1 MLRKHLLLFGIW
13 AVFLKHIVI
22 GRDDVMEITEIKI
35 FAVDEKRVKAY
46 SSVVFDECFIV
57 RDLKVIQ
64 GDSKLFVA
72 MPSKKMKDGS
82 YRDTVHPLN
91 NDMR

>member
-1 MLRKHLLLFGIW
+1 
-13 AVFLKHIVI
+13 
-22 GRDDVMEITEIKI
+22 MEITEIKI

-46 SSVVFDECFIV
+46 SSVVFDDCFIV

-91 NDMR
+91 NNMRSKLETGILEAYEKESKKKKMQ

>member
-1 MLRKHLLLFGIW
+1 MTF
-13 AVFLKHIVI
+13 
-22 GRDDVMEITEIKI
+22 MEITDVKI
-35 FAVDEKRVKAY
+35 FMANQKQQVRAY
-46 SSVVFDECFIV
+46 VSIVLDDCFII

-82 YRDTVHPLN
+82 YKDTVHPLN
-91 NDMR
+91 DATRQKIEVRVLEAYDKGLNRQEAQ

>member
-1 MLRKHLLLFGIW
+1 
-13 AVFLKHIVI
+13 
-22 GRDDVMEITEIKI
+22 MEITEIKI
-35 FAVDEKRVKAY
+35 FAVEEKRVKAY

-91 NDMR
+91 NDMRHKLEASILGAYEKELNKKKLQ

>member
-1 MLRKHLLLFGIW
+1 
-13 AVFLKHIVI
+13 
-22 GRDDVMEITEIKI
+22 MEITEIKI
-35 FAVDEKRVKAY
+35 FAVEERRVKAY
-46 SSVVFDECFIV
+46 SSVVFDQCFIV

-91 NDMR
+91 NDMRYKLETSVLAAYERDLNKKNMQ

>member
-1 MLRKHLLLFGIW
+1 M
-13 AVFLKHIVI
+13 
-22 GRDDVMEITEIKI
+22 DITEVKI
-35 FAVDEKRVKAY
+35 FAVDEKRVRAY

-64 GDSKLFVA
+64 GDNKLFVA

-91 NDMR
+91 NDMRYKLETSVLGAYEKELNKKKS

>member
-1 MLRKHLLLFGIW
+1 
-13 AVFLKHIVI
+13 
-22 GRDDVMEITEIKI
+22 MEITEIKI
-35 FAVDEKRVKAY
+35 YAVDEKRVKAY

-91 NDMR
+91 NNMRSKLETSILEAYEKEFKKKKLQ

>member
-1 MLRKHLLLFGIW
+1 LG
-13 AVFLKHIVI
+13 
-22 GRDDVMEITEIKI
+22 GEEMEITDVKI
-35 FAVDEKRVKAY
+35 YPVSERKVKAY
-46 SSVVFDECFIV
+46 ASVVFDECFII
-57 RDLKVIQ
+57 RDLKVID

-91 NDMR
+91 SETRQRIESRVLDAYDREVSTIVF